1 MAGLFERNWKDGY
14 RPMRSAAVV
23 EVVKDFSHI
32 DSRRLLSLKLLDRK
46 RGVTSYRELSR
57 GVSFS
62 KMKKVLCQCL
72 DPDELLG

>member
-1 MAGLFERNWKDGY
+1 
-14 RPMRSAAVV
+14 MRSAAVV

-46 RGVTSYRELSR
+46 RGVTSYTELSR

-62 KMKKVLCQCL
+62 KMKKILCQGST
-72 DPDELLG
+72 PMNFWAG